1 MDDRPWGLAE
11 CASNELHEVG
21 VALDIFRCACIDRVA
36 ESVGDCLILGA
47 SMLHMTR
54 EDPAN
59 EVVWDHLSR
68 IAQPDFGQIKA
79 QLLIQKVFPEPSQPT
94 DQESIRITSND

>member
-1 MDDRPWGLAE
+1 
-11 CASNELHEVG
+11 
-21 VALDIFRCACIDRVA
+21 
-36 ESVGDCLILGA
+36 
-47 SMLHMTR
+47 MLHMTR

-79 QLLIQKVFPEPSQPT
+79 QLLIQKVFLVIHWFRIVDCALDHFLFHRLVSAQIE
-94 DQESIRITSND
+94 DQRMFG